1 MTQDDIQELEDNINF
16 KDSSKNTLNPSQIA
30 KILKHLKDDDN
41 DKFDETIQK
50 IDHEILGDVMLEL
63 PSSYIKYFLAHLPSQ
78 NLVDAI
84 SELESDDQTDLIQ
97 EFEEIDGE
105 KSKIIFDALQKD
117 DQDDINRLKNYDE
130 DVAGAYMQTE
140 VFKVTINQTPKD
152 AIAILRDAKA
162 QNELENIHNLYITDD
177 EDKLLYLISLEY
189 LLLFEYNL
197 SFEQILQ
204 DEANSKSNLDEFIPV
219 TAKDDDDIDDV
230 VKQFEEYDFSVMP
243 IVDSHNR
250 IIGRITSDDIHDIIE
265 ERATEQIYN
274 LAGVDDEAEES
285 EENYFVVGRTR
296 GFWLLLNLFTAIMAS
311 LVIGIFEETLSQY
324 VALAILMPIVAS
336 MGGNAGTQTLT
347 VVVRQLA
354 LGDIQM
360 SDAYKTVKKEM
371 IISLGNGLIFA
382 LIMGVI
388 AYLWFDI
395 KLLGIVIGL
404 SMIINLFFAGFFGAT
419 IPLLLKRFDIDPAV
433 GSSVLLTTI
442 TDIVGF
448 FAFLGLAKLIL

>member
-16 KDSSKNTLNPSQIA
+16 DENSKHTLNPSQIA
-30 KILKHLKDDDN
+30 KILKHLKEEDN
-41 DKFDETIQK
+41 DRFDEIIQK
-50 IDHEILGDVMLEL
+50 IDHEILGDVLLEL
-63 PSSYIKYFLAHLPSQ
+63 PSSYIKYFLNFLPTQ
-78 NLVDAI
+78 NLVNAI
-84 SELESDDQTDLIQ
+84 EELESDDQTDLIQ
-97 EFEEIDGE
+97 EFEEIDNE
-105 KSKIIFDALQKD
+105 KAKIIFDALQKD
-117 DQDDINRLKNYDE
+117 DQDDINRLKNYE
-130 DVAGAYMQTE
+130 EGVAGAYMQTE
-140 VFKVTINQTPKD
+140 VFKVKLNQTPKD
-152 AIAILRDAKA
+152 AIAILRQSKID
-162 QNELENIHNLYITDD
+162 NELENIHNLYITDD
-177 EDKLLYLISLEY
+177 KNKLLYLVSLEY
-189 LLLFEYNL
+189 LILFEYNL
-197 SFEQILQ
+197 SFEELISQ
-204 DEANSKSNLDEFIPV
+204 EANKDDFIPV
-219 TAKDDDDIDDV
+219 TAKDDDDIDIV

-285 EENYFVVGRTR
+285 EEDYFKLGRTR
-296 GFWLLLNLFTAIMAS
+296 GFWLLLNLFTAIIAS

-354 LGDIQM
+354 LGDIEM
-360 SDAYKTVKKEM
+360 SDAYKTVKKEVM
-371 IISLGNGLIFA
+371 ISLGNGLVFA
-382 LIMGVI
+382 VIMGII
-388 AYLWFDI
+388 AYIWFDI
-395 KLLGIVIGL
+395 KLLGVVIGL

-419 IPLLLKRFDIDPAV
+419 IPLMLKRFDIDPAV